1 MRGHGEDAS
10 PPGRPSTPPSIRPS
24 LPASLSACTC
34 ICYRSNRSLGRIQAR
49 RTRKQSMAAST
60 ARWQLL
66 AGEVKRQASG
76 FLQDKYKQ
84 ARLALGDVTPAEL
97 LVQEATNNDPCVP
110 DAKTLACI
118 ADAAFDMDDY
128 WRIAKV
134 LHHRLGRAADWKQ
147 WRPVYKALVVLEFLL
162 THGPEDLPLEFRP
175 DMPAMHDLRSFHYVD
190 DKGFNW
196 GACMQRRTDSILSLL
211 TDADRLR
218 EARRR
223 AIRVSHEVHTG
234 FGFGFGSPTSS
245 SSPSSASSSAS
256 SRTSRTWSFGGGS
269 SHYSDSPTMC
279 LSCASDT
286 DYRQDKKCDAY
297 TADDDCWAP
306 SNKHTSKWWP
316 ATVDEDDGE
325 DHQHLVDDAWD
336 AHMGVDESGGG
347 SYWSARLLGSLG
359 SRASGFQSLSQPEQ
373 RRTTKKL
380 QLQSQDY

>member
-1 MRGHGEDAS
+1 
-10 PPGRPSTPPSIRPS
+10 
-24 LPASLSACTC
+24 
-34 ICYRSNRSLGRIQAR
+34 
-49 RTRKQSMAAST
+49 MAAST

-118 ADAAFDMDDY
+118 ADAAFDMDDC

-162 THGPEDLPLEFRP
+162 THGPEDLLLEFRP

-234 FGFGFGSPTSS
+234 FGFGFGS
-245 SSPSSASSSAS
+245 
-256 SRTSRTWSFGGGS
+256 R
-269 SHYSDSPTMC
+269 
-279 LSCASDT
+279 
-286 DYRQDKKCDAY
+286 
-297 TADDDCWAP
+297 
-306 SNKHTSKWWP
+306 WP

-347 SYWSARLLGSLG
+347 SHWSARLLGSLG

>member
-1 MRGHGEDAS
+1 
-10 PPGRPSTPPSIRPS
+10 
-24 LPASLSACTC
+24 
-34 ICYRSNRSLGRIQAR
+34 
-49 RTRKQSMAAST
+49 
-60 ARWQLL
+60 
-66 AGEVKRQASG
+66 
-76 FLQDKYKQ
+76 
-84 ARLALGDVTPAEL
+84 
-97 LVQEATNNDPCVP
+97 
-110 DAKTLACI
+110 
-118 ADAAFDMDDY
+118 MDDC

-196 GACMQRRTDSILSLL
+196 GACMQRRTDSVLSLL

-234 FGFGFGSPTSS
+234 FGFGSPT

-256 SRTSRTWSFGGGS
+256 SRTSRTSWSFGGGS

-279 LSCASDT
+279 LTCASDT

-306 SNKHTSKWWP
+306 SSNNKHTTTKWWP
-316 ATVDEDDGE
+316 PTVDEDDAE

-336 AHMGVDESGGG
+336 VAHMGVDESTGGQG
-347 SYWSARLLGSLG
+347 SWSARLLGSLG
-359 SRASGFQSLSQPEQ
+359 SSRASGFQSLSQPEQ

>member
-1 MRGHGEDAS
+1 M
-10 PPGRPSTPPSIRPS
+10 
-24 LPASLSACTC
+24 
-34 ICYRSNRSLGRIQAR
+34 
-49 RTRKQSMAAST
+49 MAAST

-110 DAKTLACI
+110 DAKTLALI
-118 ADAAFDMDDY
+118 ADAAFDMDDC
-128 WRIAKV
+128 WRVAKV
-134 LHHRLGRAADWKQ
+134 LHHRLSRAADWKE

-162 THGPEDLPLEFRP
+162 THGPEDLPREFLP

-196 GACMQRRTDSILSLL
+196 GACMQRRTDSILALL

-218 EARRR
+218 EARHR
-223 AIRVSHEVHTG
+223 AIRVSHEVHNG
-234 FGFGFGSPTSS
+234 GFGSPTSS
-245 SSPSSASSSAS
+245 SSPSSASSSSAS

-279 LSCASDT
+279 LTCASDT

-297 TADDDCWAP
+297 TADDDCWAA
-306 SNKHTSKWWP
+306 SNKSIAKWP
-316 ATVDEDDGE
+316 PTLDEDDDGE
-325 DHQHLVDDAWD
+325 DRHQQLIDDAWD
-336 AHMGVDESGGG
+336 AAHVGGVEESG
-347 SYWSARLLGSLG
+347 SSWPARLLGSLG
-359 SRASGFQSLSQPEQ
+359 SSRASGFQSLSQPEQ

>member
-1 MRGHGEDAS
+1 
-10 PPGRPSTPPSIRPS
+10 
-24 LPASLSACTC
+24 
-34 ICYRSNRSLGRIQAR
+34 
-49 RTRKQSMAAST
+49 
-60 ARWQLL
+60 
-66 AGEVKRQASG
+66 
-76 FLQDKYKQ
+76 
-84 ARLALGDVTPAEL
+84 
-97 LVQEATNNDPCVP
+97 
-110 DAKTLACI
+110 
-118 ADAAFDMDDY
+118 MDDC

-256 SRTSRTWSFGGGS
+256 SRTSRTSWSFGGGS

-279 LSCASDT
+279 LTCASDT

-297 TADDDCWAP
+297 TADDDCCWAGAAP
-306 SNKHTSKWWP
+306 ASNNKHHTASSKWWP

-325 DHQHLVDDAWD
+325 DHQPLVDDDDAAAAWED
-336 AHMGVDESGGG
+336 VAHHMAGGVDADSTG
-347 SYWSARLLGSLG
+347 SWSAKLLGSLG
-359 SRASGFQSLSQPEQ
+359 GSSRASGFQSLSQPEQ